1 MPEEE
6 SCLALQGSGTMQSPG
21 LPVPFLSRIDYHPTE
36 RHEQKRSTVLESWEH
51 PLCLWSSA
59 IEVRLGAQR
68 QRAFGIQRFRILTN
82 FKRQRANL
90 LPAKRIVNER
100 RPVSSGHII
109 GKLPGKAK
117 SAQVLCS
124 SPGNQRIHW
133 TEDFVCSTGIR
144 KGYKV
149 SGFSTCRQKAGKS
162 FAGGLGCSVIGR
174 GASCEVSEATDRMKE
189 RKLMPVASHKMQRR
203 RDIADKLGGKSRSRL
218 EAVADDRADLKDEE
232 GEEGDNE
239 NSTVR
244 DDSKEMKREKRLPSR
259 KALGS
264 LAATAIQE
272 SLPPEGFVVLMSCA
286 VGLLTGVGVVAF
298 NLAVHGIHDIVF
310 EGIPG
315 SGAAW
320 LRDQPFENIWQQIL
334 IVPVG
339 GGVVV
344 GLLNTVR
351 FSLGG
356 SKEEQSGSGE
366 ASSFSTNVKA
376 VGRQLLK
383 TVAAA
388 VTLGTGN
395 SLGPEGPSVEIG
407 ASIAN
412 GVGTLLNNSRERKL
426 SLVASGSAAGISSGF
441 NAAVAG
447 CFFAVES
454 VLRQASVDSAPS
466 LTTAMVLLSSVLA
479 SVVSQAGLGSDPAFR
494 IPPYDFRS
502 PTELPLYLLLGI
514 LCGLVS
520 VTLTK
525 GTAYA
530 TASFEWLQKTTG
542 LPAGFLPPIG
552 GLCVGLVAL
561 KYPEVLYW
569 GFANV
574 DVLLESQLPWVRG
587 PPAML
592 LIQLVGV
599 KVLVT
604 SICRGSGLV
613 GGVYAP
619 SLFIGAALGSAYGK
633 LATYTLAHAD
643 PSLHLDSLNV
653 AAPQAYAL
661 VGMAA
666 MLAGVCQVPLTAVL
680 LLFELTRD
688 YRIILPLMAA
698 VGLSSWVA
706 STFQRKRPR
715 NAIEVSLPALSNNAV
730 PLTVNNAD
738 PNAQPVELVLTLEPT
753 ESVQSTTTPLLRGY
767 VSGAQ
772 ELCDLEDS
780 LCLSNLEVNEERLTD
795 EIPVGAAMRTR
806 YAALVGNTSV
816 QDAMR
821 TMLVEKEW
829 CVIVVNEDHNLEGI
843 LTLADIQQEAE
854 KVKRT
859 ETEGELDQR
868 PISAL
873 SRSVTG
879 GKAQVV
885 TVYPDMSLTDA
896 QRRMA
901 RRGLRQLPVVARTWQ
916 NQGKQSGNHVVGLL
930 DRESIKLA
938 CRVEATRRILGL
950 PATVLTKSTTDDI
963 NASN

>member
-1 MPEEE
+1 
-6 SCLALQGSGTMQSPG
+6 MQSAR

-36 RHEQKRSTVLESWEH
+36 RHGQKRSAVLESWEH

-59 IEVRLGAQR
+59 MEVRLGARR
-68 QRAFGIQRFRILTN
+68 QRAFARQRFGNWTN
-82 FKRQRANL
+82 FKRQRAN
-90 LPAKRIVNER
+90 PVHAKRIVNEK
-100 RPVSSGHII
+100 RPLFSAYII
-109 GKLPGKAK
+109 GKIPGEAK
-117 SAQVLCS
+117 SGQLPCS
-124 SPGNQRIHW
+124 SPRNQRIHW
-133 TEDFVCSTGIR
+133 TEAIFCSTGIR
-144 KGYKV
+144 KGFEV
-149 SGFSTCRQKAGKS
+149 SGFSDCRPKAGNS
-162 FAGGLGCSVIGR
+162 FAGELGCSVTAR
-174 GASCEVSEATDRMKE
+174 GASFEVSEATDRLKE
-189 RKLMPVASHKMQRR
+189 RKLMPVASHKMHRR
-203 RDIADKLGGKSRSRL
+203 RDSADKVGGKSRSRL
-218 EAVADDRADLKDEE
+218 EAVADDRADLKEEE
-232 GEEGDNE
+232 GEEEDDA

-244 DDSKEMKREKRLPSR
+244 DDNKEMKRDKALPSR

-298 NLAVHGIHDIVF
+298 NLAVHEIHDIVF

-320 LRDQPFENIWQQIL
+320 LRDQPFEKIWQQIL

-351 FSLGG
+351 SSLGG
-356 SKEEQSGSGE
+356 GKEEQSGSGD

-383 TVAAA
+383 TIAAA

-525 GTAYA
+525 GTMYA

-542 LPAGFLPPIG
+542 LPSGFLPPIG

-643 PSLHLDSLNV
+643 PSLHLESLNV

-715 NAIEVSLPALSNNAV
+715 NPIEVSLPAFSNNV
-730 PLTVNNAD
+730 PLIVKNAD

-753 ESVQSTTTPLLRGY
+753 ESSQSLTTPLLRGY

-795 EIPVGAAMRTR
+795 EIPVGVAMRTR

-829 CVIVVNEDHNLEGI
+829 CVIVVNEDNNLEGI

-854 KVKRT
+854 NFRRT
-859 ETEGELDQR
+859 ETEDELDQR

-873 SRSVTG
+873 CRSVTG
-879 GKAQVV
+879 GKTRVV

-901 RRGLRQLPVVARTWQ
+901 RRGLRQLPVIARTWKS
-916 NQGKQSGNHVVGLL
+916 QGKQSGNHVVGLL

-950 PATVLTKSTTDDI
+950 PATVLTKLTTDDI